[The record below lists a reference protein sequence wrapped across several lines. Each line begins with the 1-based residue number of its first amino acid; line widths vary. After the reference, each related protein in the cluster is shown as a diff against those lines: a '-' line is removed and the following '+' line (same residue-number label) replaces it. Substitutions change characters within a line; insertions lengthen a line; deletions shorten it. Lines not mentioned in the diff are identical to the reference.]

1 MLNKNKK
8 NAVVTAFL
16 SILRK
21 QILTIV
27 LYLAETENG
36 MLVGEITCYNIFLD
50 TLRLKLEEY
59 LRIKKVSHCEA
70 FLFHLTPP
78 N

>member
-16 SILRK
+16 SVLRK

-59 LRIKKVSHCEA
+59 LRIKKVSHREA

>member
-16 SILRK
+16 SVLRK

-27 LYLAETENG
+27 LYLAETEG
-36 MLVGEITCYNIFLD
+36 FEPSRRFRDL
-50 TLRLKLEEY
+50 
-59 LRIKKVSHCEA
+59 H
-70 FLFHLTPP
+70 P
-78 N
+78 

>member
-16 SILRK
+16 SVLRK

-27 LYLAETENG
+27 LYLAETEGVCVSCNNQG
-36 MLVGEITCYNIFLD
+36 FGI
-50 TLRLKLEEY
+50 LETFRGRW
-59 LRIKKVSHCEA
+59 LHTFNQVNS
-70 FLFHLTPP
+70 FLFFFDLSLF
-78 N
+78 

>member
-16 SILRK
+16 SVLRK

-36 MLVGEITCYNIFLD
+36 MLVGKITGYNIFSD
-50 TLRLKLEEY
+50 TLRLLKNALHKC
-59 LRIKKVSHCEA
+59 I
-70 FLFHLTPP
+70 
-78 N
+78 

>member
-1 MLNKNKK
+1 DEEIKK
-8 NAVVTAFL
+8 RQK
-16 SILRK
+16 SILNFFD
-21 QILTIV
+21 V
-27 LYLAETENG
+27 LAETENG